1 QPAAGRCRARAKLG
15 RMNTAAW
22 VVQGVLAAMFFGV
35 GLAKVTQTRQQLQA
49 LSPNL
54 AWTEDFGATTVKL
67 IGAAEVLGGLGLI
80 LPMLTGIAELL
91 TPIAAAGPVVVMSGA
106 GVAHARRTELTAT
119 APPLARAIGAG
130 FVAGGR
136 FGLRCSLRF
145 ASTAVA
151 WRDSSARFGSMSI
164 FSIPGPAPS
173 WSCTFPNGSAT
184 VL

>member
-1 QPAAGRCRARAKLG
+1 ARSGTGPARGRGARAHSRLRPAAGRCRARAKLG

-67 IGAAEVLGGLGLI
+67 IGAAEVLGALGLS

-91 TPIAAAGPVVVMSGA
+91 TPIAALGLGA
-106 GVAHARRTELTAT
+106 GRSGLAAAHA
-119 APPLARAIGAG
+119 
-130 FVAGGR
+130 
-136 FGLRCSLRF
+136 
-145 ASTAVA
+145 
-151 WRDSSARFGSMSI
+151 
-164 FSIPGPAPS
+164 
-173 WSCTFPNGSAT
+173 
-184 VL
+184 